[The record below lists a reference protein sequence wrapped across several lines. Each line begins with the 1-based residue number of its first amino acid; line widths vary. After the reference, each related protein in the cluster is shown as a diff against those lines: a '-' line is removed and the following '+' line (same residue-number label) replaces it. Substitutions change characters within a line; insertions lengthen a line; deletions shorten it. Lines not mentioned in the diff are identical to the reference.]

1 MINIISLTF
10 LLILLSYSN
19 FLSLR
24 LKIKLNETFLVSVSL
39 ILLLW
44 YSYFRFQLEYSK
56 YVKPYCAA
64 ILNITDD
71 HLDWHGT
78 KNKYIKS
85 KFKIFK
91 NQTKEDIALI
101 NDLNLKK
108 IYFKKKY
115 LAKLRFIKKKPL
127 IANYIN
133 NEYLKLDVNKDN
145 LIFAYNVSK
154 IFKIKKNNFFK
165 SLISF
170 NGLSHRQEKFLKFKK
185 YTFINDSKATS
196 FEATQSALNSNKKI
210 IWILGGK
217 PKKNDKFFLKK
228 YKNKILKAYIIGRN
242 SKHFIKQ
249 LKNYVKFE
257 VIKDLKN
264 VIKRIFQS
272 YNKNIETTVLLS
284 PASAS
289 YDQFKNFEDRGEK
302 FKKYVRL
309 YAKKFL

>member
-1 MINIISLTF
+1 M
-10 LLILLSYSN
+10 
-19 FLSLR
+19 
-24 LKIKLNETFLVSVSL
+24 
-39 ILLLW
+39 
-44 YSYFRFQLEYSK
+44 
-56 YVKPYCAA
+56 
-64 ILNITDD
+64 
-71 HLDWHGT
+71 
-78 KNKYIKS
+78 
-85 KFKIFK
+85 
-91 NQTKEDIALI
+91 
-101 NDLNLKK
+101 NLKK